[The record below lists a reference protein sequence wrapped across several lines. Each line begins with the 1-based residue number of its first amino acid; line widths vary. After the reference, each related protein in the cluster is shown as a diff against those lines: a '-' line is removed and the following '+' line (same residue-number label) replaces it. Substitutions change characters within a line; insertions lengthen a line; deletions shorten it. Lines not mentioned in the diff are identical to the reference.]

1 MIKMSP
7 KRDVALI
14 TGIAGSGGSYLAE
27 FLVSQGLDVHGIS
40 RWHSTTSNSNL
51 KNIIKDITLHECDLS
66 DLGATIR
73 AVKASKPDYIF
84 HLAAHANVH
93 VCFSN
98 PTAVLHNNINSSI
111 NIFEAVKIVGIDPV
125 IQHCSTSEVYGV
137 VDKKNI
143 PITES
148 HPLDPVNIYAVS
160 KLTQEKIASS
170 YFHSYGTKVIIT
182 RMFAYINPRRADI
195 FSSSFA
201 KKIVEIE
208 RGERDTLTHGNLNSI
223 RTLIDVRDAM
233 ESYWVASQ
241 KCEYG
246 IPYNIGGGFSMSVG
260 DFLDLLKSRSTSQIK
275 SVLDKDLLR
284 PIDVTLQIPDTSKF
298 DSTTNWKPRYSLE
311 ESVDYLLDYYRA
323 GDS

>member
-1 MIKMSP
+1 MRNKGN
-7 KRDVALI
+7 KVLI

-40 RWHSTTSNSNL
+40 RWHSTASNSNL
-51 KNIIKDITLHECDLS
+51 ENVINDITLHECDLN
-66 DLGATIR
+66 DLSATIR
-73 AVKASKPDYIF
+73 AIEASRPDYIF

-98 PTAVLHNNINSSI
+98 PIAVLQNNINGTI
-111 NIFEAVKIVGIDPV
+111 NLFEAIRIVGIDPV
-125 IQHCSTSEVYGV
+125 IQFCSTSEVYGL
-137 VDKKNI
+137 VDEKNI
-143 PITES
+143 PIDEG

-170 YFHSYGTKVIIT
+170 YFYTYGTKIIIT

-195 FSSSFA
+195 FSSAFA

-208 RGERDTLTHGNLNSI
+208 RGEREVLTHGNLNSI

-233 ESYWVASQ
+233 ESYWIASQ

-246 IPYNIGGGFSMSVG
+246 VPYNVGGETVISVG
-260 DFLDLLKSRSTSQIK
+260 DFLEELKLKAKVPIPSTIA
-275 SVLDKDLLR
+275 KDLLR
-284 PIDVTLQIPDTSKF
+284 PIDVTLQVPNVDKF
-298 DSTTNWKPRYSLE
+298 YSATGWKPKYSIQD
-311 ESVDYLLDYYRA
+311 SIQFLLDHYR
-323 GDS
+323 GQT